1 MYGSAVSA
9 DDSRRLGGTQEVLV
23 HMRTLSMVVVLGLL
37 LCLAASMAS
46 ADHWS
51 AYFWVIQGHD
61 VAGTG
66 VKQAGVTPYL
76 SAEDWVVGT
85 PAYSGT
91 GGPDAV
97 RKLPGGK
104 RAPIGTTPTERM
116 GKVRVALGGLEAI
129 GATASFSPTS
139 RLATVDL
146 GGKVMVMLPGA
157 RTAVVDGQMV
167 SLSDTPTV
175 RDGTL
180 YVPVR
185 DVAEKLMGVDT
196 DSAIKRICRAVPE

>member
-1 MYGSAVSA
+1 MRTIGLAA
-9 DDSRRLGGTQEVLV
+9 VLV
-23 HMRTLSMVVVLGLL
+23 LLAVGVL
-37 LCLAASMAS
+37 ASVAS

-104 RAPIGTTPTERM
+104 RAPLGRTPTERM

-129 GATASFSPTS
+129 GAKASYSPTS
-139 RLATVDL
+139 RLAKVDL
-146 GGKVMVMLPGA
+146 GGKVMVLLPGA
-157 RTAVVDGQMV
+157 RSALVAGRSV
-167 SLSDTPTV
+167 SLSDTPAV

-180 YVPVR
+180 YIPMK
-185 DVAEKLMGVDT
+185 DVAEQLMGLDT
-196 DSAIKRICRAVPE
+196 DSAIQRICRAVPE

>member
-1 MYGSAVSA
+1 
-9 DDSRRLGGTQEVLV
+9 
-23 HMRTLSMVVVLGLL
+23 MRMLSIAVVLA
-37 LCLAASMAS
+37 LALGVVASVAS

-76 SAEDWVVGT
+76 SAEDWIVGT
-85 PAYSGT
+85 PAYKGN

-104 RAPIGTTPTERM
+104 RAPLGRTPTERM

-139 RLATVDL
+139 RLAQVDL
-146 GGKVMVMLPGA
+146 GGRVMVLLPGA
-157 RTAVVDGQMV
+157 RTALIDGRTV
-167 SLSDTPTV
+167 SLSDAPAV
-175 RDGTL
+175 REGTL
-180 YVPVR
+180 YVPMR
-185 DVAEKLMGVDT
+185 DVAEHLLGSDT
-196 DSAIKRICRAVPE
+196 DSAIKRICRAVSE

>member
-1 MYGSAVSA
+1 
-9 DDSRRLGGTQEVLV
+9 
-23 HMRTLSMVVVLGLL
+23 MRTLSMVVVLSLL

-51 AYFWVIQGHD
+51 AYFWVIRGHD

-97 RKLPGGK
+97 RKLPGGA

-116 GKVRVALGGLEAI
+116 GKVRVALGGLEGL
-129 GATASFSPTS
+129 GATTSFSPTS
-139 RLATVDL
+139 RLATIDL
-146 GGKVMVMLPGA
+146 AGKVMVMLPGA
-157 RTAVVDGQMV
+157 RTATVDGRMV
-167 SLSDTPTV
+167 SLSDTPAV
-175 RDGTL
+175 RGGTL
-180 YVPVR
+180 YVPVK
-185 DVAEKLMGVDT
+185 DVAEKLLGVDT
-196 DSAIKRICRAVPE
+196 DSAIKRICRSAPE

>member
-1 MYGSAVSA
+1 MKMIGIVALLALVAVGFAGSA
-9 DDSRRLGGTQEVLV
+9 
-23 HMRTLSMVVVLGLL
+23 
-37 LCLAASMAS
+37 AS

-66 VKQAGVTPYL
+66 VKQAGVTAYL
-76 SAEDWVVGT
+76 SDEDWIVGT
-85 PAYSGT
+85 PAYKGT

-104 RAPIGTTPTERM
+104 VAPLGLTPTERM

-129 GATASFSPTS
+129 GAKASFSPTS
-139 RLATVDL
+139 RLAKVDYE
-146 GGKVMVMLPGA
+146 GRVMVLLPGA
-157 RTAVVDGQMV
+157 RTALVDGQAV
-167 SLSDTPTV
+167 ALSDTPAV

-180 YVPVR
+180 YVPVK
-185 DVAEKLMGVDT
+185 DVAAQLMGVGT
-196 DSAIKRICRAVPE
+196 DAAVARICRAIAE